1 MWLVFNRSS
10 SRGAARSRQFF
21 VQTVLGKS
29 VQSNRERETK
39 QVHGFGSKS
48 KCEVVGGLNSRGVV
62 RTEVPGQWVDRCMG
76 RASSECLGER
86 KTNRKVIR
94 EDLMIAF
101 FSEMSF

>member
-62 RTEVPGQWVDRCMG
+62 RTEVPGQWWTGAWEGHQVNAWVKG
-76 RASSECLGER
+76 KLIG
-86 KTNRKVIR
+86 K
-94 EDLMIAF
+94 
-101 FSEMSF
+101 